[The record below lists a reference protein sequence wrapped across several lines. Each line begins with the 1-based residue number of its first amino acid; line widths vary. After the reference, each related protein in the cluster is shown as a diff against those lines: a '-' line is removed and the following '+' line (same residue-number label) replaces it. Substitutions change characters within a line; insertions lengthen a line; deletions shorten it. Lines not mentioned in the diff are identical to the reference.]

1 MFCCLQ
7 PLSLEQLSV
16 WEPGGGLRT
25 WLEGVEVC
33 AVHFCALARQ
43 ENHEL
48 TELLQNYWRCRR
60 QLTQSHTQL
69 HTQSSECKSTQSR
82 LWSFRDEQL
91 TLQVRREIR
100 QKKKHVYIV
109 NDTNSVLMMPNFWR
123 PFSRA
128 CVLISPR
135 CVAITASSRQT
146 SARVCW
152 LNWPNCLKLA
162 ASCSIRRWHCM
173 RTQLCCHAC
182 R

>member
-1 MFCCLQ
+1 M
-7 PLSLEQLSV
+7 

-25 WLEGVEVC
+25 WFEGVEVC
-33 AVHFCALARQ
+33 AAHFCALARQ

-91 TLQVRREIR
+91 TLQVRQEILQEKNKYLYR
-100 QKKKHVYIV
+100 KRYKF
-109 NDTNSVLMMPNFWR
+109 SFLMTLNFWHPLTR
-123 PFSRA
+123 V

-135 CVAITASSRQT
+135 CVAITASSRQI
-146 SARVCW
+146 SARVYW
-152 LNWPNCLKLA
+152 LNWANCLKLA
-162 ASCSIRRWHCM
+162 ASCFIRRWHCM
-173 RTQLCCHAC
+173 RTQLCCLAC